1 MTERKLIDELCE
13 KGDSECIRE
22 LQKHCPDLDE
32 ECLSEL
38 SQMDYF
44 LVGRENYNLPR
55 KKKD

>member
-1 MTERKLIDELCE
+1 MSEKKLINTLCDEDDTECIDELR
-13 KGDSECIRE
+13 KY
-22 LQKHCPDLDE
+22 CPDLDE
-32 ECLSEL
+32 QCLQEL